1 MRTKVC
7 LSTLDSWNFDDFYLD
22 YFIMPYDDDDGI
34 YVEWR
39 VGIMKWWVIND
50 DYDYDSELQAV

>member
-1 MRTKVC
+1 MVRKRYIAKVRPIRVGNYS
-7 LSTLDSWNFDDFYLD
+7 LS
-22 YFIMPYDDDDGI
+22 MPYDDDDGI

-50 DYDYDSELQAV
+50 DYDYDWELLAI